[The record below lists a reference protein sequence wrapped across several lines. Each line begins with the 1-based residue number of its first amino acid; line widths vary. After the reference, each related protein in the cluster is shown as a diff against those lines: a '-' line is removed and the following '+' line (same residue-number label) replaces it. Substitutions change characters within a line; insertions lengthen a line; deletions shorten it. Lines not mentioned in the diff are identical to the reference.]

1 MSDVFYGDTPSRVSR
16 DASPGEPEAPRT
28 VAPEPTA
35 EPAVASPVVVAEPK
49 APTTKLEKQQES
61 WLQKSQAR
69 VNPDRILSAIIAL
82 VLVITVMAA
91 SFIFSFTAIYE
102 AAEWTGQPQW
112 VWIFAPIY
120 IDGAILAYTTAR
132 VLQRWRG
139 EPGKWSMFFLFLYT
153 ALSVG
158 VNFAHVA
165 SFWEWTFV
173 EPESWFGIAIAC
185 AAPIAALGTA
195 EQIIH
200 LIFKRPGKTKRGIIG
215 RAFERFT
222 DPESDAT
229 FLETRERA
237 PQAQAFD
244 PEDVP
249 KPAEARQEAAG
260 APETASLVLPA
271 ATAETEPQTPVE
283 RAPDPAGLTGFHDLL
298 SSPRAT
304 S

>member
-1 MSDVFYGDTPSRVSR
+1 MSDVFYPPEKSGRPPGGTAVLDDDDDTLSFDTEDVSTL
-16 DASPGEPEAPRT
+16 AAQS
-28 VAPEPTA
+28 
-35 EPAVASPVVVAEPK
+35 
-49 APTTKLEKQQES
+49 KLEKQQAS

-69 VNPDRILSAIIAL
+69 VNPDRVLSAIIAL

-165 SFWEWTFV
+165 SFWNWTFT

-200 LIFKRPGKTKRGIIG
+200 LIFKRPGKTKRGILG

-222 DPESDAT
+222 DPESEAT
-229 FLETRERA
+229 YLETKERA
-237 PQAQAFD
+237 PRADAFD
-244 PEDVP
+244 PDDVP
-249 KPAEARQEAAG
+249 KPAEAREDAPG

-271 ATAETEPQTPVE
+271 VSAEKEPEKPVE
-283 RAPDPAGLTGFHDLL
+283 RAPDPAGLSGFHEMMT
-298 SSPRAT
+298 PRET

>member
-1 MSDVFYGDTPSRVSR
+1 MSDVFYPDTSGRVSEG
-16 DASPGEPEAPRT
+16 ASVGGPEVLREAPAA
-28 VAPEPTA
+28 VEELAA
-35 EPAVASPVVVAEPK
+35 ESSAQSQ
-49 APTTKLEKQQES
+49 TQTKLEKQQKS
-61 WLQKSQAR
+61 WYQKSQAR

-102 AAEWTGQPQW
+102 AAEWTGQPEW

-139 EPGKWSMFFLFLYT
+139 EPGKWSMFFLILYT
-153 ALSVG
+153 ALSVA

-165 SFWEWTFV
+165 SYWEWTFTA
-173 EPESWFGIAIAC
+173 PESWFGIAIAC

-200 LIFKRPGKTKRGIIG
+200 LIFKRPGKTRRGFFG
-215 RAFERFT
+215 RAFDRFS

-229 FLETRERA
+229 FLETKSRSS
-237 PQAQAFD
+237 QTDAFD

-249 KPAEARQEAAG
+249 KPSEEGQDGPGEPKTSSLVSLEPEAEA
-260 APETASLVLPA
+260 
-271 ATAETEPQTPVE
+271 EPQRAVE
-283 RAPDPAGLTGFHDLL
+283 RAPDPAGLGGFHELL
-298 SSPRAT
+298 GSSQVR

>member
-1 MSDVFYGDTPSRVSR
+1 MSAASEVFGLEETGRVSR
-16 DASPGEPEAPRT
+16 GASPNGPEALVEAETAPAIAQPVTAPT
-28 VAPEPTA
+28 VAQ
-35 EPAVASPVVVAEPK
+35 
-49 APTTKLEKQQES
+49 TKLEKQQDS

-69 VNPDRILSAIIAL
+69 VNPDRVLSAIIAL

-200 LIFKRPGKTKRGIIG
+200 LIFKRPGKAKKSLFG

-229 FLETRERA
+229 FLETKERA
-237 PQAQAFD
+237 PQAEAFD

-249 KPAEARQEAAG
+249 KPAEAAQDAPG
-260 APETASLVLPA
+260 APQTGALVLPV
-271 ATAETEPQTPVE
+271 TEPETEPQKPVE
-283 RAPDPAGLTGFHDLL
+283 RAPDPEGLGGFHEML
-298 SSPRAT
+298 SSGQRAA